1 MGSPVNRVKMMG
13 QWASISLYEDRS
25 LPWRERARNAWKHAI
40 FRTVLAATDVV
51 FYFFR
56 FRQWLGIGGGM
67 EDEVEARMKDMA
79 KDFGV
84 ELQHDVFEG

>member
-1 MGSPVNRVKMMG
+1 VLL
-13 QWASISLYEDRS
+13 QWASASLYEDRS
-25 LPWRERARNAWKHAI
+25 LPWRERLANAWRHAL
-40 FRTVLAATDVV
+40 FKTVLAASDVV

-56 FRQWLGIGGGM
+56 AKQLLGLGGGM
-67 EDEVEARMKDMA
+67 EDEVEKRMKDVA